1 MYSNST
7 KKVSCCI
14 IMQQQQ
20 QQCLVCEHAEAAYLC
35 GDCKDT
41 PYCSE
46 DCQLAHWIEGHSTEC
61 IGARSEG
68 HRSGSRGGSGF
79 RRRSASSSSA
89 SSRRA
94 NTKWV
99 QKIHL
104 HEGAFTAQAKRHGMS
119 TSAFMHYVL
128 SHSDH
133 FSSTTYHR
141 ALFMKNAKK
150 FKH

>member
-1 MYSNST
+1 MYSNNT
-7 KKVSCCI
+7 KNFSAPEI
-14 IMQQQQ
+14 IMQQQQQQ
-20 QQCLVCEHAEAAYLC
+20 QQCLVCENAEAKYLC
-35 GDCKDT
+35 GDCEDT

-46 DCQLAHWIEGHSTEC
+46 DCQLAHWIEGHSAEC
-61 IGARSEG
+61 IGARSSG
-68 HRSGSRGGSGF
+68 SHRSGRGRSRDHST
-79 RRRSASSSSA
+79 SAV

-94 NTKWV
+94 NTKWI

-119 TSAFMHYVL
+119 TTAFMHYVL
-128 SHSDH
+128 SHADH